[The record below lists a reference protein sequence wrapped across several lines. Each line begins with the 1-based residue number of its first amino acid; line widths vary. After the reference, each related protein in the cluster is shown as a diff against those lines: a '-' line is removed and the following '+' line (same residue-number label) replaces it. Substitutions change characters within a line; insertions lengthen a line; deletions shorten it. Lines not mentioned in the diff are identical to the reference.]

1 MTSQKSNQILTEENN
16 NLKNQLQRLGADFA
30 NYQRRTLKEKESWG
44 GYLVSEMVLK
54 LLPALDSLDIL
65 TGQGRGLFPGPDSV
79 WEEGVRLVR
88 EEFVKF
94 LGQYDIT
101 KIEPQEG
108 DKFDPAIHCCISVVD
123 APVEGELVGYVIRS
137 GYSRGS
143 SVIRAADVIVR
154 KNTQKSA

>member
-1 MTSQKSNQILTEENN
+1 
-16 NLKNQLQRLGADFA
+16 
-30 NYQRRTLKEKESWG
+30 
-44 GYLVSEMVLK
+44 MVLK

-65 TGQGRGLFPGPDSV
+65 TDHGRGLLPSPDSV

-123 APVEGELVGYVIRS
+123 AHLVEDELVGYVIRS

>member
-1 MTSQKSNQILTEENN
+1 MNEEQPDLAEENN

-44 GYLVSEMVLK
+44 GHLVSEMVIK

-65 TGQGRGLFPGPDSV
+65 DAQGEALLFPGQENV
-79 WEEGVRLVR
+79 WEDGIRLVR

-94 LGQYDIT
+94 LGQYNVT
-101 KIEPQEG
+101 RIEPREG